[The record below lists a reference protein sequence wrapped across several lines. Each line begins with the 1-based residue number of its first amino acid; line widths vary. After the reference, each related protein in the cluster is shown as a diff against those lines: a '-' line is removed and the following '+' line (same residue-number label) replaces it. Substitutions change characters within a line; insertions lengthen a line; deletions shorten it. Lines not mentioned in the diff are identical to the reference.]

1 MVKSQR
7 PYGSMMSFASS
18 SLLVVV
24 GLRPSVLRDG
34 VMGSFLES
42 LAQDSFPGHLNH
54 LGQSLHRGNLGL
66 NHRRI
71 VQGGNG
77 TANRRDAFF
86 HQLVLTTVMLSEKSA

>member
-1 MVKSQR
+1 
-7 PYGSMMSFASS
+7 MMSFASS

-77 TANRRDAFF
+77 TANRRCVFPSARSDDSNAFGKKCVAEQPLLF
-86 HQLVLTTVMLSEKSA
+86 L